1 MFAEIDTGDHRSPEE
16 IRVAVAS
23 SRKERRN
30 KENAGGWATEANED
44 RKFKSRKRS
53 ARCPMEGRPM
63 NAGRFVID
71 GLAIPANRKAQRYR
85 EYPIG
90 PAPGSV
96 GLARSLFSYS
106 NLGGGGRLACGV
118 RGSAAGFE
126 SCVHTSKTIVRGGT
140 LSAVH
145 TVLVLVRRSRARHS
159 RFRGPPP
166 PLRFRKFRSVEE
178 LERRRLYRNT
188 RNDVVGLCS
197 VSRLGCPIKQ
207 GGGKWIW
214 GGVQW
219 ITKKKK
225 KDSSGWL
232 WQCSDLLIVIC
243 FCSTSLRIRSYLRFF
258 RVNYSL
264 WRKTR
269 RESQPRHQNWA
280 GLAPTG
286 RRPLYEVSLYC
297 LLLDLVRAL
306 EDVWTLVERC
316 LKLV

>member
-71 GLAIPANRKAQRYR
+71 GLAIPANRKARRYR

-166 PLRFRKFRSVEE
+166 PSGFANFDQSRNWNDAVYTEIRETMSLDCAQCLDSV
-178 LERRRLYRNT
+178 
-188 RNDVVGLCS
+188 
-197 VSRLGCPIKQ
+197 
-207 GGGKWIW
+207 
-214 GGVQW
+214 
-219 ITKKKK
+219 
-225 KDSSGWL
+225 
-232 WQCSDLLIVIC
+232 
-243 FCSTSLRIRSYLRFF
+243 
-258 RVNYSL
+258 
-264 WRKTR
+264 
-269 RESQPRHQNWA
+269 
-280 GLAPTG
+280 
-286 RRPLYEVSLYC
+286 
-297 LLLDLVRAL
+297 VR
-306 EDVWTLVERC
+306 
-316 LKLV
+316 